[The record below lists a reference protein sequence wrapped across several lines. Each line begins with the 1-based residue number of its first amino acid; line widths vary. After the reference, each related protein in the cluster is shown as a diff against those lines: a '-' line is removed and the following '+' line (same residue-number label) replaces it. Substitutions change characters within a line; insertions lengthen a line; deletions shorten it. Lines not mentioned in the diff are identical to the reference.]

1 MDNSTNG
8 DMSRSSPQSFNH
20 SINHLFRTEVHP
32 KPSTLV
38 QHTSTSMEKMV
49 RFSCHIMFLKQ
60 CRDHD
65 LVPKG
70 LTLKDP
76 VRSSESTKIL
86 HLASMSL
93 LKHQLKILRQNFAQN
108 KKHYD
113 NTMAELKDLLDD
125 NHYRKLTELNVSTSQ
140 KYHKLH
146 LKNHQKKFGQLITR
160 CNVPY
165 TNPYDMLVS
174 FDISH
179 PTFSGL
185 FKQSTPTIQE
195 EKKIITN
202 AVVNMTNEP
211 LNGDETDIL
220 SLGLKFSPTLE
231 NNSIAKTSSKLEP
244 VLKKLGPA
252 VESAATKDVTNNL
265 MTSKAAK
272 NNLSVSQRKALESLQ
287 KISKRMKIL
296 PADKGN
302 TTVILTNEQYS
313 QKMEDH
319 LNTSTYS
326 LLKKEATDSLT
337 KKLDT
342 ILKKL
347 LKEEKIDKKFY
358 DNSRVLHPRAPQIYG
373 LPKIHKPGTPL
384 RPIVSFYDTP
394 LSALHKQL
402 ANLLKPLTMSK
413 LRLKNSEDFLAR
425 FKGDLDDQ
433 YPYYC
438 SMDVKSLY
446 TTCDMRKAVEIVMER
461 LNDNPNILTPPISPE
476 GIRSLLN
483 FSLDNS
489 YLEYNNRYFRQ
500 NSGGDGITV
509 DSGFGRNTSM
519 LP

>member
-1 MDNSTNG
+1 MYNMYCVRKQCT
-8 DMSRSSPQSFNH
+8 
-20 SINHLFRTEVHP
+20 IYCLRTIW
-32 KPSTLV
+32 K
-38 QHTSTSMEKMV
+38 KMV

-160 CNVPY
+160 YNVPY

-202 AVVNMTNEP
+202 AVVNMTNEA

-220 SLGLKFSPTLE
+220 SL
-231 NNSIAKTSSKLEP
+231 
-244 VLKKLGPA
+244 
-252 VESAATKDVTNNL
+252 
-265 MTSKAAK
+265 
-272 NNLSVSQRKALESLQ
+272 
-287 KISKRMKIL
+287 
-296 PADKGN
+296 
-302 TTVILTNEQYS
+302 
-313 QKMEDH
+313 
-319 LNTSTYS
+319 
-326 LLKKEATDSLT
+326 
-337 KKLDT
+337 
-342 ILKKL
+342 
-347 LKEEKIDKKFY
+347 
-358 DNSRVLHPRAPQIYG
+358 
-373 LPKIHKPGTPL
+373 
-384 RPIVSFYDTP
+384 
-394 LSALHKQL
+394 
-402 ANLLKPLTMSK
+402 
-413 LRLKNSEDFLAR
+413 
-425 FKGDLDDQ
+425 
-433 YPYYC
+433 
-438 SMDVKSLY
+438 
-446 TTCDMRKAVEIVMER
+446 
-461 LNDNPNILTPPISPE
+461 
-476 GIRSLLN
+476 
-483 FSLDNS
+483 
-489 YLEYNNRYFRQ
+489 
-500 NSGGDGITV
+500 
-509 DSGFGRNTSM
+509 
-519 LP
+519 